1 MSIIITSK
9 KDGFRRAGLAHPA
22 QATAYPDD
30 RFSPAELAALQAE
43 PLLVVQVVEDHAAEK
58 KAEDEPGAKTQ
69 GAKAKK
75 EYR

>member
-9 KDGFRRAGLAHPA
+9 KDGFRRAGLPHPA
-22 QATAYPDD
+22 QATSYPDD

-43 PLLVVQVVEDHAAEK
+43 PLLVVQVVEDPAAEQQ
-58 KAEDEPGAKTQ
+58 AEDEPGAKAQ

-75 EYR
+75 ESR